1 MPWQVLLIFSILFL
15 SLNGLLHR
23 SLLKD
28 DDSNPKAQAIIFLG
42 LGGILTVFM
51 ALFSGKLNL
60 GFPTSLTVNLLVIAM
75 FATIA
80 YVLKYH
86 GFKLIDASEVV
97 ILGSTSKLWNVVGAY
112 LFLHEAIT
120 LQKMFGAIIILAG
133 VAITMYV
140 NRRFRIN
147 KGTIFVLLAGLIWG
161 FVDING
167 FYILQSMSA
176 LSYQIYFYLLPV
188 LALILVSPS
197 TIRKLN
203 YYFRLDRAIKVTFL
217 SLFDTLGLLTLF
229 LAYQAGGQ
237 ASVIGPLSNAKIIV
251 TVILAMVFLKERG
264 HLTNKLIGAVVTVLG
279 VILLL

>member
-1 MPWQVLLIFSILFL
+1 MPWQILLIFSVLFL
-15 SLNGLLHR
+15 SLNGLFHR

-28 DDSNPKAQAIIFLG
+28 DDSDPKAQAIIFLS
-42 LGGILTVFM
+42 LGGILTVFI

-60 GFPTSLTVNLLVIAM
+60 GFSTSLTANLLAIAV

-86 GFKLIDASEVV
+86 GFKLISASEVV
-97 ILGSTSKLWNVVGAY
+97 ILGATSKLWNVVGAY
-112 LFLHEAIT
+112 FFLHETIT
-120 LQKMFGAIIILAG
+120 LQKILGAIIILVG
-133 VAITMYV
+133 VAITMYIDKK
-140 NRRFRIN
+140 FRLN
-147 KGTIFVLLAGLIWG
+147 KGTLFVLLAGVIWG

-167 FYILQSMSA
+167 FYILQNMDA
-176 LSYQIYFYLLPV
+176 LNYQIYFYLLPV

-197 TIRKLN
+197 TVKKLN
-203 YYFRLDRAIKVTFL
+203 YYFRVDRAIKITLL

-251 TVILAMVFLKERG
+251 TVILAMVFLKERD
-264 HLTNKLIGAVVTVLG
+264 HLTNKLIGAIVTALG
-279 VILLL
+279 VVLLL